1 MKRREREIEQRR
13 EDMLKSAQELFIKK
27 GYNGVTIKEIAEKA
41 EFSRITMYSYFKS
54 KMDILVAIIARMF
67 AYSFQSYFELIGKT
81 ESNYEKLKMYG
92 LHEYQMFSRSPGSH
106 LLIVQF
112 RQHRLDREKI
122 SKRNLV
128 ELEQTNNYAAKLF
141 SKIIK
146 EGIEQGEF
154 RCDLDIELSR
164 KFFSKATF
172 AIVHPYVFQTET
184 DLSQLEKELEYLLRA
199 FIPEQKN

>member
-1 MKRREREIEQRR
+1 MNRREREIEQRR
-13 EDMLKSAQELFIKK
+13 EEMLKAAQELFLKK

-67 AYSFQSYFELIGKT
+67 AYSFQSYSELIGKT
-81 ESNYEKLKMYG
+81 ESNYNKLKMYG
-92 LHEYQMFSRSPGSH
+92 LHEYQMFSKNPGAH

-141 SKIIK
+141 GKIIA
-146 EGIEQGEF
+146 EGIKRGEF
-154 RCDLDIELSR
+154 RSDLDIELSR

-199 FIPEQKN
+199 FTTEG